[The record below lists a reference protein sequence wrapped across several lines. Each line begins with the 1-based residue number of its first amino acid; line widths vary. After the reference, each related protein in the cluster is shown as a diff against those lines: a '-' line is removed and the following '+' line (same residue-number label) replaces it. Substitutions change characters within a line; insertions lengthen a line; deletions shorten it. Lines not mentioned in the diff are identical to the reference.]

1 MASWGVSGIRKFVF
15 LVVVV
20 VFLVSFLGIYYL
32 FESSISNIEGPS
44 SGYLREL
51 SSSDETMIFLV
62 STDNPRYGLYEGSDA
77 NWFGGEVHEGDP
89 CFIVDVTV
97 RNDYTTDPIW
107 TDEDSP
113 SGLYNR
119 YVQLTALLYDQQ
131 GEVKA
136 VDVTGPINF
145 DGGVYEFLIEPE
157 QTHSVE
163 LTLAIDSK
171 NVERYEIYVAY
182 VGPLPE
188 P

>member
-1 MASWGVSGIRKFVF
+1 MKK
-15 LVVVV
+15 LVLLVAVAVV
-20 VFLVSFLGIYYL
+20 LVSVLGVYYL
-32 FESSISNIEGPS
+32 IESSNAPNIEGPS
-44 SGYLREL
+44 SAYLQKL

-62 STDNPRYGLYEGSDA
+62 STDNPRYGVYEGSDVD
-77 NWFGGEVHEGDP
+77 WFGGEVHEGDP
-89 CFIVDVTV
+89 CFIVNVTV
-97 RNDYTTDPIW
+97 RNDYTTTPLW

-119 YVQLTALLYDQQ
+119 YVKLTALLYNQQ
-131 GEVKA
+131 GEVDA

-145 DGGVYEFLIEPE
+145 DGGVNEFLIEPE

-163 LTLAIDSK
+163 LTLATDSK
-171 NVERYEIYVAY
+171 NVEQYEIYVAY